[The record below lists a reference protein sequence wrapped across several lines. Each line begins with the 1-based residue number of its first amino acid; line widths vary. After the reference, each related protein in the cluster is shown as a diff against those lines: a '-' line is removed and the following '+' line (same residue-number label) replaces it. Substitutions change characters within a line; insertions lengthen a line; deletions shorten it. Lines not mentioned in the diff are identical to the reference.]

1 MNDITQMLDTAFDHV
16 DQEGMMPEEFE
27 HYCKL
32 LINVPYIRTFG
43 APDQGQ
49 MLDV

>member
-1 MNDITQMLDTAFDHV
+1 MMTAIVAVIVTLGH
-16 DQEGMMPEEFE
+16 
-27 HYCKL
+27 KL
-32 LINVPYIRTFG
+32 PRKVLYNQTFG